1 MKQSPFASLFAVQ
14 RASHL
19 RDVLVDPGLSLS
31 LRVIQAVDGDAD
43 DLVTGRTHPFPCVKD
58 YLTVLA
64 GAVEAPA
71 VIMLFAVA
79 KLVIEGVATT
89 VTVT

>member
-1 MKQSPFASLFAVQ
+1 
-14 RASHL
+14 
-19 RDVLVDPGLSLS
+19 
-31 LRVIQAVDGDAD
+31 
-43 DLVTGRTHPFPCVKD
+43 
-58 YLTVLA
+58 
-64 GAVEAPA
+64 VEAPA